1 MKMNARTRDF
11 YVRNI
16 AEEGMAE
23 FGLSDF
29 EAVREF
35 ISSQTYA
42 MLIDEQLQ
50 MNEFSP
56 LAIFDM
62 WKAEREQGDPR
73 LSVYIAGE

>member
-1 MKMNARTRDF
+1 MKMDARTRDF
-11 YVRNI
+11 YVRHV
-16 AEEGMAE
+16 AEEGMSE

-29 EAVREF
+29 EAVRQF
-35 ISSQTYA
+35 ISSQTYS
-42 MLIDEQLQ
+42 MLIDERLQ

-62 WKAEREQGDPR
+62 WKTEREQGDPR

>member
-1 MKMNARTRDF
+1 MNARTRDF
-11 YVRNI
+11 YVRNV

-56 LAIFDM
+56 LAIFDI